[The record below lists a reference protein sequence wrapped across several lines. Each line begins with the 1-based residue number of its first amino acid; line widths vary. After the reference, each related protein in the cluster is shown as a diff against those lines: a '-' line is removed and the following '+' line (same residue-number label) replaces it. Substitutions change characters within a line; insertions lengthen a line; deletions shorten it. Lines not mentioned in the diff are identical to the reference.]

1 MATVVPSVASNSS
14 VVADFVDYD
23 QPRMASVCSDA
34 MSLSSV
40 FAANRGRILLTY
52 GLFLIE
58 NLLRLAQPMAL
69 GWAINDLLGGEVTG
83 LFVLIGQH
91 VLHLLV
97 GLARQVFDTRA
108 FTAIYTDVVTRTI
121 DRQRR
126 AGVDLSRI
134 SARAVLS
141 REFVDFFELSMPMLI
156 RAVFSI
162 VGSLTLLLWY
172 DWTIAAICLGLL
184 LPAGWLNR
192 VYATWTRRLSRGLHS
207 ELEQEVD
214 AIRSGDAERIREH
227 FENVGW
233 WRVRLSNAEATNF
246 GIMESFVLATIVV
259 VLLRT
264 CELPDVQAGD
274 IFAVFRYLMLML
286 MGLDQIP
293 RIVQQLS
300 RVRDVGGRL
309 SEVPMTNDQ

>member
-1 MATVVPSVASNSS
+1 MAIAFPSLAGNSTVA
-14 VVADFVDYD
+14 AEFVDYD
-23 QPRMASVCSDA
+23 EPQMASSAREDL
-34 MSLSSV
+34 SLTAV
-40 FAANRGRILLTY
+40 FAANRGRILQTY
-52 GLFLIE
+52 SLFLIE
-58 NLLRLAQPMAL
+58 NLLRLAQPLAL
-69 GWAINDLLGGEVTG
+69 GWAINDLLGGEVAG

-91 VLHLLV
+91 VLHLLT

-108 FTAIYTDVVTRTI
+108 FTAIYTDVVTQTI

-141 REFVDFFELSMPMLI
+141 REFVDFFEHSMPMLI
-156 RAVFSI
+156 RATFSI
-162 VGSLTLLLWY
+162 VGSLLLLLWY

-214 AIRSGDAERIREH
+214 VIRSEDAERIREH

-233 WRVRLSNAEATNF
+233 WRIRLSNAEAANF

-264 CELPDVQAGD
+264 CELPEVQAGD

-300 RVRDVGGRL
+300 RVRDVGRRL
-309 SEVPMTNDQ
+309 SKASMTNDQ